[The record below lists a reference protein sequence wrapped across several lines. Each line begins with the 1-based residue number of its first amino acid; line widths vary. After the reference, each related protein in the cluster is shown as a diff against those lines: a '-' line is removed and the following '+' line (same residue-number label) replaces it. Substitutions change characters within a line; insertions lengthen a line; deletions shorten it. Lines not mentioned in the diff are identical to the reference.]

1 MINNRFSRALVI
13 ALVTACVGYGIF
25 YKTDLETARGLDT
38 LFKLRGSRTPPS
50 EVVVVAMD
58 EKSDTKL
65 DVYTDLTGWRRFHA
79 RLIQELQR
87 QGVALIIFDLQ
98 FIASQPDHDPALAA
112 AIAEAGNVLVT
123 DCVQTTTSARDQC
136 SKANKKTFSNT
147 ENGNQPASVKKPPI
161 EWKRIPPNGVLSSAV
176 LDHAPFLLSN
186 DAENAVVREVW
197 TFFNRLDEAPSLPV
211 LTWFYYLQ
219 RSGALD
225 GIALP
230 KQLSAWLA
238 EQRTQCLASARQL
251 KNSGLIKD
259 SLTASI
265 EEVLC
270 SDDSHHLDFYG
281 PPKTFRMESYSD
293 VYEGKVDNLSGKIV
307 FVGKAYRKDLPKRED
322 YFDTPLMTTQTG
334 RMSGVE
340 IMATQFANLLE
351 GRFIT
356 EPMWHSLILLLFG
369 LLVGLVFTQFAGFTG
384 IIICALLSGA
394 YVGLAVWCFSSYGA
408 WLPIVVPILIQLPL
422 AWLMALLWSR
432 RDLLKERKRILAFVH
447 RVFPQWMPIPTSSKE
462 WFPEIND
469 ETQARSERDVLGI
482 CLATDIEGYTTVA
495 AEHTAH
501 EMWELLN
508 AYYQVLGYPVAS
520 HKGIIADVTG
530 DAMMAVWIDLPAA
543 KKRLGACLAALEM
556 ALAVEKFNETAT
568 AGCCLPTRIGLHEGD
583 MTLGRLDAGEGS
595 HYRAIGDTVSTA
607 SRIQGVNKYLGT
619 RILASSGV
627 VTGLDDIVYRPVG
640 SFRLI
645 GRAEP
650 IELMEI
656 VGLKTDIDTDR
667 YALHQQFALGLNA
680 FEQGQWK
687 VAASHFQILLNQYG
701 DDAPSFF
708 YLDIALKYTKNP
720 PADWEGVVT
729 LTGK

>member
-13 ALVTACVGYGIF
+13 ALVTAGVGYGIF
-25 YKTDLETARGLDT
+25 YKTDLETARGLDA

-65 DVYTDLTGWRRFHA
+65 NLYSDLTEWRGFHT

-87 QGVALIIFDLQ
+87 QGAALIVFDLQ

-112 AIAEAGNVLVT
+112 AVASASNVLVT
-123 DCVQTTTSARDQC
+123 DCVQTPTSARDQC

-147 ENGNQPASVKKPPI
+147 ENGNQPAPSKSSI
-161 EWKRIPPNGVLSSAV
+161 EWKRIPLNRMLRSAV

-186 DAENAVVREVW
+186 DAENTVVREVW
-197 TFFNRLDEAPSLPV
+197 TFFNGLVEAPSLPV

-219 RSGALD
+219 RSGALN

-230 KQLSAWLA
+230 KHLSLWLA
-238 EQRTQCLASARQL
+238 EQRMQCPTSARQL
-251 KNSGLIKD
+251 KNSGLMED
-259 SLTASI
+259 NLTESI

-270 SDDSHHLDFYG
+270 SDDTRHLDFYG

-293 VYEGKVDNLSGKIV
+293 VYEGKVGNLSGKVV
-307 FVGKAYRKDLPKRED
+307 FVGKVYRNDLSNRED
-322 YFDTPLMTTQTG
+322 NFDTPLMTTQTG

-351 GRFIT
+351 GRLIT
-356 EPMWHSLILLLFG
+356 VPAWHSLILLVFC
-369 LLVGLVFTQFAGFTG
+369 LLVGLVLTQFAGFTG
-384 IIICALLSGA
+384 IIISALLSGA

-408 WLPIVVPILIQLPL
+408 WLPIAVPILIQLPL
-422 AWLMALLWSR
+422 AWLIALLWSR
-432 RDLLKERKRILAFVH
+432 RDLLKERKCILAFVH

-495 AEHTAH
+495 AQHTAH

-568 AGCCLPTRIGLHEGD
+568 TGCCLPTRIGLHEGD

-627 VTGLDDIVYRPVG
+627 VTGLDDVVYRPVG
-640 SFRLI
+640 RFRLI

-656 VGLKTDIDTDR
+656 VGLKADIDMTV
-667 YALHQQFALGLNA
+667 YTLHQQFALGLNA
-680 FEQGQWK
+680 FEQGQWE

-701 DDAPSFF
+701 DDAPSLF
-708 YLDIALKYTKNP
+708 YLAIALKYTKNP